1 MYRRLPLVI
10 AMSLASTSV
19 LAQTKVTEAQVVEH
33 YADIAHAVYQDS
45 RISAQELQ
53 QKIDALVAS
62 PSEQTLQDAKQAW
75 LHARVYYQQSEV
87 FRFGNPVVDDWE
99 GQLNAWPL
107 DEGLIDYVAADYQHE
122 LGNEGA
128 VANIVANEQ
137 IQVGNEKVDTRKITP
152 QLIADLN
159 EIGGSEANVGTG
171 YHAIEFLLWGQD
183 LNGTNAGAGE
193 RPYTDFLAGDGC
205 TNDNCD
211 RRAEYIQA
219 AAQLLVNDLE
229 WMEKQWSV
237 DANNNYRQTFLADSD
252 TNGMRKMLFG
262 MGSLSLGELAGERMK
277 VALEAGSTE
286 DEHDCFSDNTHNS
299 HYYNQQ
305 GIYNVYTGLY
315 KREDGTLLQG
325 PSLHDLVAQSD
336 KDAALEIQKQFD
348 VTRYEVRQLVYSAEK
363 QGVYFDQLIATG
375 NTEGNELVNS
385 SINALVAQTG
395 AIERT
400 AGIVGIDSLNPD
412 TADHEF

>member
-1 MYRRLPLVI
+1 MASRR
-10 AMSLASTSV
+10 
-19 LAQTKVTEAQVVEH
+19 
-33 YADIAHAVYQDS
+33 
-45 RISAQELQ
+45 R
-53 QKIDALVAS
+53 
-62 PSEQTLQDAKQAW
+62 
-75 LHARVYYQQSEV
+75 
-87 FRFGNPVVDDWE
+87 
-99 GQLNAWPL
+99 
-107 DEGLIDYVAADYQHE
+107 LIDYVAADYQHE

-128 VANIVANEQ
+128 VANIVANTE
-137 IQVGNEKVDTRKITP
+137 IQVGNQKVDTSTITP
-152 QLIADLN
+152 ELIADLN

-183 LNGTNAGAGE
+183 LNGTNTGAGQ
-193 RPYTDFLAGDGC
+193 RPYTDFVVGEAC

-211 RRAEYIQA
+211 RRVAYIQA

-229 WMEKQWSV
+229 WMEKQWSS
-237 DANNNYRQTFLADSD
+237 DASNNYRETFLADSS

-299 HYYNQQ
+299 HYYNEQ

-315 KREDGTLLQG
+315 KREDGTLLEG

-336 KDAALEIQKQFD
+336 KDSALEIQKQFD

-385 SINALVAQTG
+385 SIDALVAQTG

-400 AGIVGIDSLNPD
+400 ASIVGINSLNPD